1 MQQDAFSIKSEG
13 TLGSKRSG
21 CGPDRQPAQP
31 AKLVTC
37 AARRLQHS
45 EWVRVGRH
53 LGTGWPCWPQPIG
66 RSAPLCRPPART
78 QANQPGRPES
88 PSRSPEFSSRVLRPP
103 RRTRPWW
110 SQEQGR
116 AFFSTLFL
124 YVRSGFLPITNVQAY
139 ELFCLSFVCPFR
151 LPVRRVGPEAQK
163 HLSSRE
169 LDNGY
174 PHCTCPYRCTIQ
186 FNVSRQ
192 RWYNPHAGTISS
204 PSITPS
210 FRPGR
215 NSKPGEVSAKPKW
228 LDQFKKT
235 RS

>member
-1 MQQDAFSIKSEG
+1 MGD
-13 TLGSKRSG
+13 TLALA
-21 CGPDRQPAQP
+21 GPAGRNLWAAAPPCVDPPPVPRQTSQ
-31 AKLVTC
+31 
-37 AARRLQHS
+37 AAPKAL
-45 EWVRVGRH
+45 
-53 LGTGWPCWPQPIG
+53 LD
-66 RSAPLCRPPART
+66 L
-78 QANQPGRPES
+78 
-88 PSRSPEFSSRVLRPP
+88 PSSVPVCPRPP
-103 RRTRPWW
+103 RRARPWW

>member
-1 MQQDAFSIKSEG
+1 MGD
-13 TLGSKRSG
+13 TLALA
-21 CGPDRQPAQP
+21 GPAGRNLWAAAPPCAYPPPVPRQTSQ
-31 AKLVTC
+31 
-37 AARRLQHS
+37 AAPKAL
-45 EWVRVGRH
+45 
-53 LGTGWPCWPQPIG
+53 LD
-66 RSAPLCRPPART
+66 L
-78 QANQPGRPES
+78 
-88 PSRSPEFSSRVLRPP
+88 PSSVPVCPRPP
-103 RRTRPWW
+103 RRARPWW